1 MWSVTIPRCGFRIS
15 DRADLFETRARSSVA
30 LRGDRRV
37 SHDDI
42 GPSCLNCNTRL
53 HGKFCH
59 ACGQKATSANV
70 KLHDFVH
77 EATHEFLHLD
87 GKIVNTLKL
96 LVVKPGQL
104 TVEFLEGRRS
114 RYISPLRVYLTFSL
128 IFFTLAA
135 LLPGSFEGAVKVK
148 GGTQLQRD
156 SDFERRLDD
165 GMVKAERD
173 ADLIG
178 NAVLKHLPKI
188 MFVLMPVF
196 ALVVWAFYRKR
207 QRFFI
212 PHLYYSV
219 HFHAFVFLAMT
230 AYLLVNRIG
239 VPKPVAAVLIL
250 TVIPYHFIALRRVY
264 GGSRGLTLAKGFA
277 AGFLYWLIAILSVL
291 ALTLA
296 ILVNL

>member
-1 MWSVTIPRCGFRIS
+1 M
-15 DRADLFETRARSSVA
+15 
-30 LRGDRRV
+30 

-59 ACGQKATSANV
+59 SCGQKATSASV

-96 LVVKPGQL
+96 LVAKPGQL

-114 RYISPLRVYLTFSL
+114 RYVSPLRVYLTFSL

-135 LLPGSFEGAVKVK
+135 ILPRGLESAVKVR
-148 GGTQLQRD
+148 GDTGLQGD
-156 SDFERRLDD
+156 TELERRLAT
-165 GMVKAERD
+165 GMRKAEQD

-178 NAVLKHLPKI
+178 NAVLHHLPKI

-196 ALVVWAFYRKR
+196 ALIIWAFYRK
-207 QRFFI
+207 QQQFYI

-219 HFHAFVFLAMT
+219 HFHAFVFLVMSVYVA
-230 AYLLVNRIG
+230 VNRIG
-239 VPKPVAAVLIL
+239 VPKPAAAVLIL

-264 GGSRGLTLAKGFA
+264 GGSRGVTLAKGFA
-277 AGFLYWLIAILSVL
+277 VAFLYWLIASLCVL
-291 ALTLA
+291 ALTFA

>member
-1 MWSVTIPRCGFRIS
+1 
-15 DRADLFETRARSSVA
+15 
-30 LRGDRRV
+30 V
-37 SHDDI
+37 SHDPV
-42 GPSCLNCNTRL
+42 GPSCLNCGTRL

-87 GKIVNTLKL
+87 GKILATLKL
-96 LVVKPGQL
+96 LVTKPGQL

-135 LLPGSFEGAVKVK
+135 ILPRSLEGAVKVK
-148 GGTQLQRD
+148 GGTSLKGDTEIEQRLA
-156 SDFERRLDD
+156 S
-165 GMVKAERD
+165 GMHKAEQD

-178 NAVLKHLPKI
+178 QAVLKHLPKI

-196 ALVVWAFYRKR
+196 ALIVWPFYRR
-207 QRFFI
+207 QQRFYI

-219 HFHAFVFLAMT
+219 HFHAFVFLVMSL
-230 AYLLVNRIG
+230 YVMVNRLG
-239 VPKPVAAVLIL
+239 VPKPLAALLIL
-250 TVIPYHFIALRRVY
+250 MVIPYHFIALRRVY
-264 GGSRGLTLAKGFA
+264 GGSRGITLAKGFA
-277 AGFLYWLIAILSVL
+277 AGFLYWLTAILSVL
-291 ALTLA
+291 ALTFT
-296 ILVNL
+296 ILINL